1 MKLAL
6 IDYLFIQKFKSK
18 IFNVISLLTY
28 FCCIMN
34 IWYNIFG
41 GILVIVF
48 LSSINAIQLVDYLS
62 ISLLVISETVSLM
75 SKKKAQNEMT
85 HSLKMVTQPRTVPSL
100 WQSRVTT
107 PPNKPW
113 ICPLGTSLTA
123 RYPWTAGGTR
133 RMQVVNRV

>member
-34 IWYNIFG
+34 IWFK
-41 GILVIVF
+41 VF
-48 LSSINAIQLVDYLS
+48 WGVSISPALMQFNMWNNLS

-85 HSLKMVTQPRTVPSL
+85 HSLKMVTQPWTVPSL